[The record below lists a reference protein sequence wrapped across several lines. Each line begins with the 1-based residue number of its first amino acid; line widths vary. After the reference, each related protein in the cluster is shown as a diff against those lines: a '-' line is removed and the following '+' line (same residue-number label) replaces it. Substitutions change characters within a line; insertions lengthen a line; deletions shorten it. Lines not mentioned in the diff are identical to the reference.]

1 MRRLIKLLFISS
13 VVGVGYVAYS
23 RGYIP
28 QERLPAWSLLKW
40 NGLPK
45 ETFKTTLPIQR
56 NVVHKKVFAGTLVPS
71 KEIQLEAHIRGVID
85 KLYVSVGDCVEKG
98 AAVARIKISPNTQ
111 SMEKAESNV
120 RIAAITLAETRKKYL
135 RNKQLFDKKMLAKEA
150 YEVSLASWKEAQERY
165 LSATKQLEIIQSG
178 YTKSQ
183 GFSANV
189 VKATSRGTILDLPV
203 KEGGPVKGTSDQT
216 NGTVVA
222 VIGDMT
228 DFLFRAQVSELD
240 VVHLRKGIAF
250 DIVLNASKAD
260 KFQVKLTKIAPKA
273 NEEAAK
279 KGEVK
284 FDIEGFV
291 LHQKKSNTILRSG
304 YVALAEIVLEQAN
317 NVWTIPEKLIQMEG
331 NDCFVWCLEGGKKVK
346 KNVVLGLSDGFYA
359 AIKSGV
365 TATDQLIVEE

>member
-13 VVGVGYVAYS
+13 IVGIGYVAYS

-28 QERLPAWSLLKW
+28 QERLPAWCLPQW
-40 NGLPK
+40 YALPK
-45 ETFKTTLPIQR
+45 ETFKTALPIQR
-56 NVVHKKVFAGTLVPS
+56 DVVHKKVFSGTLVPE
-71 KEIQLEAHIRGVID
+71 KEIKLEAHITGVID
-85 KLYVSVGDCVEKG
+85 KLYVSAGDCVEKG
-98 AAVARIKISPNTQ
+98 AAVARIKICPNTQ
-111 SMEKAESNV
+111 SIEKAESNV
-120 RIAAITLAETRKKYL
+120 RIASITLAETRKKYL
-135 RNKQLFDKKMLAKEA
+135 RNKQLFNKKMLAKEA
-150 YEVSLASWKEAQERY
+150 YEISLATWKEAQERY
-165 LSATKQLEIIQSG
+165 LSATKQLQIAESG

-203 KEGGPVKGTSDQT
+203 KEGSAVKGTSDQT

-228 DFLFRAQVSELD
+228 DFLFKAQVSELD
-240 VVHLRKGIAF
+240 VVHLRKGASF
-250 DIVLNASKAD
+250 DIVLNASKSD
-260 KFQVKLTKIAPKA
+260 KFQVKLTKIASKA

-291 LHQKKSNTILRSG
+291 LNQKKSKTILRSG
-304 YVALAEIVLEQAN
+304 YIALAEIVLEQAN

-359 AIKSGV
+359 VVKSGIV
-365 TATDQLIVEE
+365 ATDQLIVEE